1 MGDEPSIPPGSR
13 EQDPRRPCYLYRLMR
28 RAARLAA
35 VIPLLLASACGGG
48 GGPTGPDATPRH
60 PVALTVFYDE
70 NGDGVAAATENARV
84 PDVAVEIAGQSGT
97 SAKVTGETTVPNV
110 PDGHHTVGLRSG
122 TMPPYYRLSGA
133 APSVDVPQANPGAV
147 ALTLPIGGNRAN
159 RYLGFGDSI
168 TEGLG
173 SREID
178 GYRGPLQEALQRH
191 FGRGVVELDG
201 LGGSKS
207 DDGSAR
213 INGVLNRVRPAY
225 TLILYGTND
234 WKRCEQQVPCYTV
247 DALRSMIG
255 AAKSIQS
262 LPILGTIPPV
272 NPNENLPE
280 RNDWVKRMNVAVKAM
295 AAQENVPVAEI
306 EAGFYRTAGGDSG
319 LPALFVDTVH
329 PNDRGYQIISDAFF
343 RAIVGQPAPAAAS
356 ALRSLFRF

>member
-1 MGDEPSIPPGSR
+1 
-13 EQDPRRPCYLYRLMR
+13 MR
-28 RAARLAA
+28 RSARLSA
-35 VIPLLLASACGGG
+35 VTPLLLACACGGG
-48 GGPTGPDATPRH
+48 GGPTGPDGTTPRH

-110 PDGHHTVGLRSG
+110 PDGHHTVGLRS
-122 TMPPYYRLSGA
+122 MPPYYRLSGT
-133 APSVDVPQANPGAV
+133 APAVDVPQSVPGAV

-168 TEGLG
+168 TDGLG
-173 SREID
+173 SHDID

-191 FGRGVVELDG
+191 FGRGAVEVDG

-207 DDGSAR
+207 DDGAER
-213 INGVLNRVRPAY
+213 IHGVINRVRPAY

-280 RNDWVKRMNVAVKAM
+280 RNDWIVRMNVAVRAM
-295 AAQENVPVAEI
+295 AQQEGVPVADVHGGFTRA
-306 EAGFYRTAGGDSG
+306 AGTGGE
-319 LPALFVDTVH
+319 LAALFVDTVH
-329 PNDRGYQIISDAFF
+329 PNDRGYLIIADAFF
-343 RAIVGQPAPAAAS
+343 RAITAQPQATTS
-356 ALRSLFRF
+356 STLRTLFRLPPR